1 MLKKFSCLTCISLW
15 AFSVHLDKSFEVQIS
30 AILSGLLDWVGQGY
44 LAAANFGIQVK
55 YCLLGQCPQ

>member
-1 MLKKFSCLTCISLW
+1 MLKKISCLTCISLW

-44 LAAANFGIQVK
+44 LAATNFGI
-55 YCLLGQCPQ
+55 